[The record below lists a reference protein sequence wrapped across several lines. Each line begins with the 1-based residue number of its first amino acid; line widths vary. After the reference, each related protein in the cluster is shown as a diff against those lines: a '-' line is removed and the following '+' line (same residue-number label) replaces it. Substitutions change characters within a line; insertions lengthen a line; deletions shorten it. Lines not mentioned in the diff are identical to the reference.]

1 MPVVC
6 SRLGAGGLGAYSSKG
21 IGENCPGSSPDLDPT
36 SSWFLLLLLR
46 RGTTASTQHSC
57 GVHANVQEESHWIRS
72 SPCSSMTSL

>member
-21 IGENCPGSSPDLDPT
+21 TGENCPGSSPDLDPT

-46 RGTTASTQHSC
+46 RGTTAFTQHFVVCMPMSKKSHIGL
-57 GVHANVQEESHWIRS
+57 GVHPAPV
-72 SPCSSMTSL
+72 